1 MNYKEITTLL
11 NQNNPLDVIKAIIS
25 YEKGITDNN
34 KLSRVLE
41 MYMEDKSI
49 STLFDD
55 RINDLIDE
63 MEE

>member
-41 MYMEDKSI
+41 M
-49 STLFDD
+49 
-55 RINDLIDE
+55 
-63 MEE
+63 